1 MKTKLVNKDI
11 RENYTNE
18 LLMER
23 GLSPEEL
30 QYFLN
35 VPDDSYLQS
44 PRDLDYIEQAA
55 DMFEHMTTTPNTDTI
70 VVVVDSD
77 VDGFTSAAIFIQY
90 LRKWN
95 TEVNILPILH
105 KGKGHGLS
113 DTYKDIVD
121 GYMAGFG
128 DIKYVVIPD
137 AGSNDFEYIEQLGN
151 EYKIKCLILDHHIVE
166 PDTKFSDYAVIVN
179 NQLSPNYKNKDL
191 CGAGVTWQFCRYY
204 DSLKGTSYADEYI
217 DLAALGIISDM
228 MSMLSLENRYIV
240 HTGLNNINNYFFRAL
255 CEKQSFSMGGKVN
268 PISVAFYITP
278 LINAMI
284 RAGAEDEKQRCF
296 QAFID
301 GHALVESH
309 KRGAKG
315 TFEEVA
321 IESARECTNARA
333 KQNRI
338 LDKAVE
344 ELEIKIAKHDLLE
357 NKILFVRLEEDD
369 QFPPEL
375 NGLVAMKL
383 SAKYKKP
390 TIVARLNNEGEIKGS
405 SRGLNESEL
414 TSFKNFMD
422 NSGYFTFTA
431 GHDNACGIGI
441 LDKNL
446 AAFHEYANKELADVD
461 FGESWYEVNFE
472 RIAADNDIENLI
484 VDIANHDDLWGQQ
497 NNEPLIHIK
506 DINITKNDIRIMG
519 KDNSTVKIEKFGIAY
534 MKFHAKDMIE
544 ELGKY
549 PGEIKLEVVGRANV
563 NYWGG
568 YATPQIFISNYQ
580 IEDGTLGF

>member
-1 MKTKLVNKDI
+1 MKCKLVNKDI

-30 QYFLN
+30 QYFLD
-35 VPDDSYLQS
+35 VPDSSALQN
-44 PRDLDYIEQAA
+44 PLGLDYIEQAGA
-55 DMFEHMTTTPNTDTI
+55 LFENMTAATNMDTI
-70 VVVVDSD
+70 AVVVDSD

-90 LRKWN
+90 LRQWN
-95 TEVNILPILH
+95 TVVNIVPILH

-113 DTYKDIVD
+113 DTYDDVIN
-121 GYMAGFG
+121 AHPS
-128 DIKYVVIPD
+128 YVVLPD
-137 AGSNDFEYIEQLGN
+137 AGSNDFEYIESICNDFEGI
-151 EYKIKCLILDHHIVE
+151 EFLILDHHIVE
-166 PDTKFSDYAVIVN
+166 PDTHFSDHAIIVN
-179 NQLSPNYKNKDL
+179 NQLSPEYKNKDL
-191 CGAGVTWQFCRYY
+191 CGAGVTWQFCRYF
-204 DSLKGTSYADEYI
+204 DSIKGTSYADEYI
-217 DLAALGIISDM
+217 DLAALGIVSDM

-240 HTGLNNINNYFFRAL
+240 HTGFAHINNYFFKAL

-301 GHALVESH
+301 GHALVPSQ

-315 TFEEVA
+315 TLEEVA

-333 KQNRI
+333 KQNRV

-369 QFPPEL
+369 QFPSEL

-390 TIVARLNNEGEIKGS
+390 TIVARLNDEGEIKGS

-422 NSGYFTFTA
+422 ESGYFTFTA

-446 AAFHEYANKELADVD
+446 AAFHEYANKELANVD

-472 RIAADNDIENLI
+472 RIAADSDIEDLI
-484 VDIANHDDLWGQQ
+484 YDITGHEDIWGQG
-497 NNEPLIHIK
+497 NPEPLIHIK
-506 DINITKNDIRIMG
+506 DINITKNDVQIMG
-519 KDNSTVKIEKFGIAY
+519 KNADTVKITKFGIAY
-534 MKFHAKDMIE
+534 MKFHAKEFIE

-549 PGEIKLEVVGRANV
+549 PEVKLEVVGRANL
-563 NYWGG
+563 NEWMGHY
-568 YATPQIFISNYQ
+568 TPQIFISNYQ
-580 IEDGTLGF
+580 IEDNALGF

>member
-1 MKTKLVNKDI
+1 MKCKLVNKDI

-30 QYFLN
+30 DYFLN
-35 VPDDSYLQS
+35 VPDDSYLEN
-44 PRDLDYIEQAA
+44 PIKLDYIKQAG
-55 DMFEHMTTTPNTDTI
+55 DMFEKMIRLPENENI
-70 VVVVDSD
+70 AVVVDSD

-90 LRKWN
+90 LRKFN
-95 TEVNILPILH
+95 QSVNIFPILH

-113 DTYKDIVD
+113 DTYEDV
-121 GYMAGFG
+121 FNVCPSF
-128 DIKYVVIPD
+128 VVMPD
-137 AGSNDFEYIEQLGN
+137 AGSNDFEYIEKFVEEFEDDGGRPQF
-151 EYKIKCLILDHHIVE
+151 LILDHHIVE
-166 PDTKFSDYAVIVN
+166 PDTHFSDHAIIVN
-179 NQLSPNYKNKDL
+179 NQLSPEYKNKDL
-191 CGAGVTWQFCRYY
+191 CGAGVTWQFCRYF
-204 DSLKGTSYADEYI
+204 DSIKGTSYADEFI
-217 DLAALGIISDM
+217 DLAALGIVSDM

-240 HTGLNNINNYFFRAL
+240 HTGFANIKNYFFKAL

-301 GHALVESH
+301 GHAMVESH

-315 TFEEVA
+315 TYEEVA

-344 ELEIKIAKHDLLE
+344 ELEIKIAKHDLLS

-390 TIVARLNNEGEIKGS
+390 TIVARLNDEGEIKGS

-414 TSFKNFMD
+414 TSFKNFMN

-446 AAFHEYANKELADVD
+446 AAFHEYANKELENVD

-472 RIAADNDIENLI
+472 RIAADTDIEDLI
-484 VDIANHDDLWGQQ
+484 VDIASHEDLWGQQ

-506 DINITKNDIRIMG
+506 DINITKRDIQIMG
-519 KDNSTVKIEKFGIAY
+519 KNQDTVKITKFGIAY
-534 MKFHAKDMIE
+534 MKFHAKEFIE

-549 PGEIKLEVVGRANV
+549 DSVKLEVVGRANLNEWMG
-563 NYWGG
+563 NY
-568 YATPQIFISNYQ
+568 TPQIFISNYQ

>member
-1 MKTKLVNKDI
+1 MKCKLVNKDI

-23 GLSPEEL
+23 GLSPSEL
-30 QYFLN
+30 DYFLN
-35 VPDDSYLQS
+35 VPDASYLQS
-44 PRDLDYIEQAA
+44 PLGLDNITLGLIDFGHIVDL
-55 DMFEHMTTTPNTDTI
+55 TDNDRI
-70 VVVVDSD
+70 IVVVDSD

-90 LRKWN
+90 LRKFN
-95 TEVNILPILH
+95 KNVQIDPILH

-113 DTYKDIVD
+113 DTIDDILD
-121 GYMAGFG
+121 KQNKNPN
-128 DIKYVVIPD
+128 IKWVILPD
-137 AGSNDFEYIEQLGN
+137 SSSNDYEYHEQLGA
-151 EYKIKCLILDHHIVE
+151 EGIHSLILDHHIVE
-166 PDTKFSDYAVIVN
+166 PDTKFSDWAVIIN
-179 NQLSPNYKNKDL
+179 NQLSQNYKNKDL
-191 CGAGVTWQFCRYY
+191 CGAGVVWQFCRWCDKKYHT
-204 DSLKGTSYADEYI
+204 DYANEFI

-240 HTGLNNINNYFFRAL
+240 HTGLNHINNYFFKAL

-344 ELEIKIAKHDLLE
+344 QLEIKIAKHDLLE

-390 TIVARLNNEGEIKGS
+390 TIVARLNSEGEIKGS

-446 AAFHEYANKELADVD
+446 AAFHEYANKELANVD

-472 RIAADNDIENLI
+472 RIAADTDIEDLI
-484 VDIANHDDLWGQQ
+484 IDIANHDDLWGQQ

>member
-30 QYFLN
+30 NYFLN
-35 VPDDSYLQS
+35 VPDDSALQS
-44 PRDLDYIEQAA
+44 PLDLDYIEQAGA
-55 DMFEHMTTTPNTDTI
+55 LFENMIRLPENENI
-70 VVVVDSD
+70 AVVVDSD

-90 LRKWN
+90 LRKFN
-95 TEVNILPILH
+95 QSVNIFPILH

-113 DTYKDIVD
+113 DTYEDV
-121 GYMAGFG
+121 FNVCPS
-128 DIKYVVIPD
+128 YVVIPD
-137 AGSNDFEYIEQLGN
+137 AGSNDFEYIEKFVDEFEDDGGRPQF
-151 EYKIKCLILDHHIVE
+151 LILDHHLVE
-166 PDTKFSDYAVIVN
+166 PDTHFSDHAIIVN
-179 NQLSPNYKNKDL
+179 NQLSPEYKNKDL
-191 CGAGVTWQFCRYY
+191 CGAGVTWQFCRYF
-204 DSLKGTSYADEYI
+204 DSIKGTSYANEFI
-217 DLAALGIISDM
+217 DLAALGLISDM

-240 HTGLNNINNYFFRAL
+240 HTGLHNIKNFFFQAL

-301 GHALVESH
+301 GHAMVESH

-315 TFEEVA
+315 TYEEVA

-344 ELEIKIAKHDLLE
+344 ELEIKIAKHDLLS

-390 TIVARLNNEGEIKGS
+390 TIVARLNEEGEIKGS

-446 AAFHEYANKELADVD
+446 AAFHEYANKELENVD

-472 RIAADNDIENLI
+472 RIAADTDIEDLI
-484 VDIANHDDLWGQQ
+484 IDIASHEDLWGQQ

-506 DINITKNDIRIMG
+506 DINITKRDVQIMG
-519 KDNSTVKIEKFGIAY
+519 KNQDTVKITKFGIAY
-534 MKFHAKDMIE
+534 MKFHAKEFLE
-544 ELGKY
+544 ELAKY
-549 PGEIKLEVVGRANV
+549 DNVKLEVVGRANLNEWMG
-563 NYWGG
+563 NY
-568 YATPQIFISNYQ
+568 TPQIFISNYQ

>member
-11 RENYTNE
+11 RKDYTNE

-35 VPDDSYLQS
+35 VPDDSYLED
-44 PRDLDYIEQAA
+44 PTLLDNIDRAW
-55 DMFEHMTTTPNTDTI
+55 TI
-70 VVVVDSD
+70 FVPMMVASKDETIAVVVDSD

-90 LRKWN
+90 LRKFN
-95 TEVNILPILH
+95 KEVNIVPVLH

-113 DTYKDIVD
+113 DTYEDVLNT
-121 GYMAGFG
+121 YPS
-128 DIKYVVIPD
+128 YVVLPD
-137 AGSNDFEYIEQLGN
+137 AGSNDYEYMVKLVMEMGGDIIPRFLV
-151 EYKIKCLILDHHIVE
+151 LDHHIVE
-166 PDTKFSDYAVIVN
+166 PDTKFCDCAAIVN
-179 NQLSPNYKNKDL
+179 NQLSPNYQNKDL
-191 CGAGVTWQFCRYY
+191 CGAGVTWQFCRYI
-204 DSLKGTSYADEYI
+204 DRCQGTNYADEFI
-217 DLAALGIISDM
+217 DLAALGLISDM

-240 HTGLNNINNYFFRAL
+240 HTGLNNINNYFFKAL
-255 CEKQSFSMGGKVN
+255 CEKQSFSMGGKIN

-344 ELEIKIAKHDLLE
+344 QLEIKIAKHDLLE

-375 NGLVAMKL
+375 NGLVAVKL

-472 RIAADNDIENLI
+472 RIAADNDIEDLI

-506 DINITKNDIRIMG
+506 DINITKNDIQIMG
-519 KDNSTVKIEKFGIAY
+519 RNSDTVKIEKFGIAY

-549 PGEIKLEVVGRANV
+549 NIIKLEVVGRANV